1 MTEYVTGNE
10 RTQEYIDRLTGLL
23 QFFETLPQ
31 EKRNPAQEAV
41 GCLNA

>member
-1 MTEYVTGNE
+1 MSEYVTGYD

-31 EKRNPAQEAV
+31 
-41 GCLNA
+41 